1 MGERRQMI
9 EVKDLSAS
17 YHGKKS
23 KKIVFESL
31 SFEVSSG
38 VPVSVIG
45 PSGCG
50 KTTLLYLLSGLKKP
64 ETGEILFR
72 GERLNGHQREIALV
86 LQHYGLLPWKTVF
99 QNASLGLRIRGFSKK
114 EIKKIVL
121 PILQELTIDHLLDR
135 FPNQLSGG
143 EKQRVAIAR
152 AMALN
157 PSLLLLDEPFS
168 SLDAFT
174 REHLQNLI
182 LSICRQRELG
192 LVHVTHSIEEA
203 VFLGEKAL
211 VMSEGGYDL
220 LSINGVRMAERGP
233 EYRKNDLFHQ
243 YCNLLRGYLKR

>member
-1 MGERRQMI
+1 MI
-9 EVKDLSAS
+9 EVHNLAAS
-17 YHGKKS
+17 YSEKGT

-31 SFEVSSG
+31 TFEVFSG
-38 VPVSVIG
+38 VPLSVIG

-64 ETGEILFR
+64 EKGEIFFG
-72 GERLNGHQREIALV
+72 GERLNGHRREIALV

-114 EIKKIVL
+114 EMKETVL

-152 AMALN
+152 ALALR

-182 LSICRQRELG
+182 LNICRQRELA

-211 VMSEGGYDL
+211 VMNEGGYDL
-220 LSINGVRMAERGP
+220 LSINGVGMAERGS
-233 EYRKNDLFHQ
+233 EYRKSDLFHQ

>member
-1 MGERRQMI
+1 MI
-9 EVKDLSAS
+9 QVKNLAAA
-17 YHGKKS
+17 YIEKGL
-23 KKIVFESL
+23 KKIVFEEL
-31 SFEVSSG
+31 SFDVAPG
-38 VPVSVIG
+38 IPLSVIG

-64 ETGEILFR
+64 ERGKILFR
-72 GERLNGHQREIALV
+72 GEPLNGHQREIALV

-99 QNASLGLRIRGFSKK
+99 QNASLGLKIRGFSKREAK
-114 EIKKIVL
+114 EIVL
-121 PILQELTIDHLLDR
+121 PILQELAIEHLLDR

-152 AMALN
+152 ALALR

-182 LSICRQRELG
+182 LSICCQRELS

-211 VMSEGGYDL
+211 VMNEGRYDL
-220 LSINGVRMAERGP
+220 LSMDGIRMAGRDP
-233 EYRKNDLFHQ
+233 EYRKSDLFHQ
-243 YCNLLRGYLKR
+243 YCNLLRGFLKR

>member
-1 MGERRQMI
+1 MI
-9 EVKDLSAS
+9 EVKDLSAA
-17 YHGKKS
+17 YHENRS
-23 KKIVFESL
+23 KKIVFEGV
-31 SFEVSSG
+31 SFEVSSS
-38 VPVSVIG
+38 VPLSVIG

-64 ETGEILFR
+64 EKGEILFR
-72 GERLNGHQREIALV
+72 GEQLNGHRREIALV
-86 LQHYGLLPWKTVF
+86 LQHYRLLPWKTVF

-114 EIKKIVL
+114 EMKETVFPVL
-121 PILQELTIDHLLDR
+121 KELTIDHLLDR

-152 AMALN
+152 ALALK

-168 SLDAFT
+168 SLDALT

-203 VFLGEKAL
+203 AFLGEKAL
-211 VMSEGGYDL
+211 VMNEGGYNL
-220 LSINGVRMAERGP
+220 LSIDGTGMAERGP
-233 EYRKNDLFHQ
+233 EYRQNDLFHQ

>member
-1 MGERRQMI
+1 MI
-9 EVKDLSAS
+9 QVQNLAAS
-17 YHGKKS
+17 YMQKGS
-23 KKIVFESL
+23 KKIVFEGL

-38 VPVSVIG
+38 VPLSVIG

-64 ETGEILFR
+64 ERGEILFG
-72 GERLNGHQREIALV
+72 GEPLIGHHREIALV
-86 LQHYGLLPWKTVF
+86 LQHYGLLPWKTVY
-99 QNASLGLRIRGFSKK
+99 QNASLGLKIRGFSKK
-114 EIKKIVL
+114 EAREIVL
-121 PILQELTIDHLLDR
+121 PILQELTIDHLMDR
-135 FPNQLSGG
+135 FPSQLSGG

-152 AMALN
+152 ALALK

-182 LSICRQRELG
+182 LLVCQQRQLA

-211 VMSEGGYDL
+211 VMNEGGYDL
-220 LSINGVRMAERGP
+220 LLIDGVNMVHRNS
-233 EYRKNDLFHQ
+233 EYRKSELFHR
-243 YCNLLRGYLKR
+243 YCNLLREHLKR

>member
-1 MGERRQMI
+1 MI
-9 EVKDLSAS
+9 QVRDLAAS
-17 YHGKKS
+17 YSEKGS
-23 KKIVFESL
+23 KKIIFEAL
-31 SFEVSSG
+31 SFDVASG
-38 VPVSVIG
+38 VPLSVIG

-64 ETGEILFR
+64 EKGEILFR
-72 GERLNGHQREIALV
+72 GEPLNGHRREIALV

-99 QNASLGLRIRGFSKK
+99 QNASLGLRIRGYSKK
-114 EIKKIVL
+114 EAREIVF
-121 PILQELTIDHLLDR
+121 PILQELTMDHLLDR

-152 AMALN
+152 ALALR

-182 LSICRQRELG
+182 LSICRQRKLG

-211 VMSEGGYDL
+211 VMNEGGYDL
-220 LSINGVRMAERGP
+220 LSLNGLSMDERDS
-233 EYRKNDLFHQ
+233 EYRKSALFHQ
-243 YCNLLRGYLKR
+243 YCNLLRDHLKR

>member
-1 MGERRQMI
+1 MI
-9 EVKDLSAS
+9 EVKNLAAS
-17 YHGKKS
+17 YSEKGS
-23 KKIVFESL
+23 KKIVFEEL

-38 VPVSVIG
+38 VPLSVIG

-50 KTTLLYLLSGLKKP
+50 KTTLLYLLSGLKRP
-64 ETGEILFR
+64 ERGEIYFR
-72 GERLNGHQREIALV
+72 GEGLNGHQREIALV

-99 QNASLGLRIRGFSKK
+99 QNASLGLKIRGFSKK
-114 EIKKIVL
+114 ETKEIVL
-121 PILQELTIDHLLDR
+121 PILRELTIDHLLDR

-152 AMALN
+152 ALALK

-182 LSICRQRELG
+182 LNICRQRKLA

-220 LSINGVRMAERGP
+220 LSIDGVRMAQRDP
-233 EYRKNDLFHQ
+233 EYRKSEFFHQ

>member
-1 MGERRQMI
+1 MI
-9 EVKDLSAS
+9 KVRDLAAT
-17 YHGKKS
+17 YFEKGS
-23 KKIVFESL
+23 KKIVFEGL
-31 SFEVSSG
+31 SFELFSG
-38 VPVSVIG
+38 VPLSVIG

-50 KTTLLYLLSGLKKP
+50 KTTLLYLLAGLKRP
-64 ETGEILFR
+64 ERGEILFR

-114 EIKKIVL
+114 EMKETVL
-121 PILQELTIDHLLDR
+121 PILTELAIDHLLDR

-152 AMALN
+152 ALALK

-182 LSICRQRELG
+182 LTICRQRELA

-203 VFLGEKAL
+203 VFLGERAL
-211 VMSEGGYDL
+211 VMNGSNFHL
-220 LSINGVRMAERGP
+220 LSINEAGMAERDP
-233 EYRKNDLFHQ
+233 EYRKSDLFHQ
-243 YCNLLRGYLKR
+243 CCNLLRGYLKR

>member
-1 MGERRQMI
+1 M
-9 EVKDLSAS
+9 
-17 YHGKKS
+17 
-23 KKIVFESL
+23 VFEGL
-31 SFEVSSG
+31 SFEVTSG
-38 VPVSVIG
+38 VPLSVIG

-64 ETGEILFR
+64 ERGEILFR
-72 GERLNGHQREIALV
+72 GEPLDGHQREIALV

-99 QNASLGLRIRGFSKK
+99 QNATLGLKIRGLSKK
-114 EIKKIVL
+114 EMEEVVS
-121 PILQELTIDHLLDR
+121 PILRELAIDHLLDR

-152 AMALN
+152 AMALS

-168 SLDAFT
+168 SLDAFS

-182 LSICRQRELG
+182 LSICRQRQLA

-211 VMSEGGYDL
+211 VMNEEGYDVL
-220 LSINGVRMAERGP
+220 PINEVKMVGRDS
-233 EYRKNDLFHQ
+233 EYRKSELFHR
-243 YCNLLRGYLKR
+243 YCNLLREHLKR

>member
-1 MGERRQMI
+1 MI

-17 YHGKKS
+17 YQDKKT
-23 KKIVFESL
+23 KKVVFKNL

-38 VPVSVIG
+38 IPLSVIG

-64 ETGEILFR
+64 EGGEILFR
-72 GERLNGHQREIALV
+72 GERLHGNRREIALV

-99 QNASLGLRIRGFSKK
+99 QNASLGLRIRGFSKEK
-114 EIKKIVL
+114 IREIVL
-121 PILQELTIDHLLDR
+121 PILQELAIDHLVDR

-152 AMALN
+152 ALALR

-182 LSICRQRELG
+182 LTICQQKGLA

-203 VFLGEKAL
+203 VFLGEKVL
-211 VMSEGGYDL
+211 VMNEGLYEI
-220 LSINGVRMAERGP
+220 LSIDGIRMSERNS
-233 EYRKNDLFHQ
+233 EYRKSDLFHQ
-243 YCNLLRGYLKR
+243 YCNLLRDHLKR

>member
-1 MGERRQMI
+1 MI
-9 EVKDLSAS
+9 EVQNLVAS
-17 YHGKKS
+17 YHEKKS

-38 VPVSVIG
+38 VPLSVIG

-64 ETGEILFR
+64 EKGEILFR
-72 GERLNGHQREIALV
+72 GEPLNGHRREIALV

-114 EIKKIVL
+114 EMKEVVQ
-121 PILQELTIDHLLDR
+121 PILQELTIDHLIDR

-152 AMALN
+152 ALALQ

-211 VMSEGGYDL
+211 VMGEGGYDF

-233 EYRKNDLFHQ
+233 EYRKSDLFHQ
-243 YCNLLRGYLKR
+243 YCNLLRSYLKR

>member
-1 MGERRQMI
+1 MI
-9 EVKDLSAS
+9 QVKHLSAS
-17 YHGKKS
+17 YAERGS
-23 KKIVFESL
+23 KKPVFEDL

-38 VPVSVIG
+38 VPLSVIG

-50 KTTLLYLLSGLKKP
+50 KTTLLYLLSGLKQP
-64 ETGEILFR
+64 DGGEILFK
-72 GERLNGHQREIALV
+72 GEPLHGHQREIALV
-86 LQHYGLLPWKTVF
+86 LQHYGLLPWKTVY
-99 QNASLGLRIRGFSKK
+99 QNASLGLKIRGFSKK
-114 EIKKIVL
+114 ESREIVL
-121 PILQELTIDHLLDR
+121 PILQELAIDHLLER

-152 AMALN
+152 ALALR

-182 LSICRQRELG
+182 LNICRQRKLG

-203 VFLGEKAL
+203 VFLGEWAL
-211 VMSEGGYDL
+211 VMHEGRYDL
-220 LSINGVRMAERGP
+220 LPLDGVPMAERDP
-233 EYRKNDLFHQ
+233 EYRKNDLFHR

>member
-1 MGERRQMI
+1 MI

-17 YHGKKS
+17 YHEKKS
-23 KKIVFESL
+23 KKIVFEGL

-38 VPVSVIG
+38 VPLSVIG

-64 ETGEILFR
+64 ERGEILFR
-72 GERLNGHQREIALV
+72 GEPLNGHTREIALV

-99 QNASLGLRIRGFSKK
+99 QNASLGLKIRGFSKHETK
-114 EIKKIVL
+114 EIVL
-121 PILQELTIDHLLDR
+121 PILRELTIDHLLDR

-152 AMALN
+152 ALALK
-157 PSLLLLDEPFS
+157 PTLLLLDEPFS

-182 LSICRQRELG
+182 LNICRQKKLA

-211 VMSEGGYDL
+211 AMNENGYDL
-220 LSINGVRMAERGP
+220 LSIDGVRMIERDS
-233 EYRKNDLFHQ
+233 EYRKSHHFHR
-243 YCNLLRGYLKR
+243 YCNLLRSYLKR

>member
-1 MGERRQMI
+1 MI
-9 EVKDLSAS
+9 EVRSLSAS
-17 YHGKKS
+17 YQEKKS
-23 KKIVFESL
+23 KKIVFEGL

-64 ETGEILFR
+64 EKGEILFR
-72 GERLNGHQREIALV
+72 GEPLNGHQREIALV

-114 EIKKIVL
+114 EMKEIVL
-121 PILQELTIDHLLDR
+121 PTLKELTIDHLLDR

-152 AMALN
+152 ALALK

-182 LSICRQRELG
+182 LSIYRQKDLG

-211 VMSEGGYDL
+211 VMGEGGYDL
-220 LSINGVRMAERGP
+220 LSINGVRMAERDP
-233 EYRKNDLFHQ
+233 EYRKSDLFHQ

>member
-1 MGERRQMI
+1 MI
-9 EVKDLSAS
+9 RVQNLAAS
-17 YHGKKS
+17 YSQKEG
-23 KKIVFESL
+23 KKIVFEGL
-31 SFEVSSG
+31 SFEVFPN
-38 VPVSVIG
+38 VPLSVVG

-64 ETGEILFR
+64 ERGEILFK
-72 GERLNGHQREIALV
+72 GEALNGHQREIALV

-99 QNASLGLRIRGFSKK
+99 QNAALGLKIRGFSKK
-114 EIKKIVL
+114 EMKAIVL

-152 AMALN
+152 ALALQ

-182 LSICRQRELG
+182 LTICRQRRLG

-203 VFLGEKAL
+203 VFLGEQAL
-211 VMSEGGYDL
+211 VMNEGRYDL
-220 LSINGVRMAERGP
+220 VSLDGVKMAERDS
-233 EYRKNDLFHQ
+233 EYRKSELFHQ
-243 YCNLLRGYLKR
+243 YCNLLRELLKR

>member
-1 MGERRQMI
+1 MI
-9 EVKDLSAS
+9 VVENLAAS
-17 YHGKKS
+17 YSEKGA
-23 KKIVFESL
+23 KKIVFEGL
-31 SFEVSSG
+31 SFEVFPG
-38 VPVSVIG
+38 IPLSVIG

-64 ETGEILFR
+64 ERGEIHFR
-72 GERLNGHQREIALV
+72 GERLNSHQREIALV

-99 QNASLGLRIRGFSKK
+99 QNASLGLKIRGVSKK
-114 EIKKIVL
+114 ETKGIVL
-121 PILQELTIDHLLDR
+121 PILQELAIDHLLDR

-152 AMALN
+152 ALALR

-182 LSICRQRELG
+182 LSICCQKKLA

-211 VMSEGGYDL
+211 VMNEGGYDL
-220 LSINGVRMAERGP
+220 LSIDGVRMVERDS
-233 EYRKNDLFHQ
+233 EYRKSDLFHR

>member
-1 MGERRQMI
+1 MI
-9 EVKDLSAS
+9 EVQDLAAS
-17 YHGKKS
+17 YSEKGS
-23 KKIVFESL
+23 KKIVFENL
-31 SFEVSSG
+31 FFEVSSG
-38 VPVSVIG
+38 VPLSVIG

-64 ETGEILFR
+64 EKGEILFR
-72 GERLNGHQREIALV
+72 GERLNGHRREIALV

-114 EIKKIVL
+114 ETKKTVL
-121 PILQELTIDHLLDR
+121 PILRELTIDHLLDR

-152 AMALN
+152 ALALK

-182 LSICRQRELG
+182 LNICRQRELA

-211 VMSEGGYDL
+211 VMNEGGYDL
-220 LSINGVRMAERGP
+220 LSINGVGMAERDS